1 MEEKHLVVP
10 TKEHKYAIGIDFGHG
25 ETSAAY
31 CEIGW
36 GVPISQFSRREAADI
51 ELRGNEH
58 TIVSAISEDVEGNI
72 RIGRD
77 ALDDDVPLRD
87 FQIGFKKEPEDIN
100 GRNEKLMMQFMS
112 EVYKKICEKGKF
124 CSGNHIVYIAYPSG
138 WKNKKETK
146 WLYSQMAL
154 QAGLP
159 LGGLIPESRAAFI
172 HINNANDLRN
182 YMNKGLVVVDLGS
195 STLDLTYMRLE
206 IDGKITRIDDGR
218 PLGAS
223 VIEECIM
230 EDKVLSNSE
239 ACRLFEEYPIDKNK
253 MLLNCRVDIKEGY
266 YKKMASGNNL
276 VNHTYIINHLDND
289 PQVQDEFE
297 NLKIKIRYEKGELEE
312 LIISRKLSYQNRLKE
327 FMIDFQQRTL
337 NGAPIYYAF
346 LTGGATRM
354 GFVKDIVSEAWHL
367 PIYEDKNEEVISQ
380 DINPSLSVSRGIAET
395 GRADARSNE
404 MISALYKEKQSIL
417 NRLNITDDIL
427 NSVSADIT
435 SEIMKVCRDAICWF
449 KNSNYDLSFN
459 DLINELRSRLS
470 RKVNIGGRLSNIA
483 NDKIRNEI
491 SNAEKRIQDIV
502 SNYTNV
508 KVTGMGKNISVSQE
522 QSATFFT
529 SDIIASMNSMI
540 EEEIDGILF
549 EWIDILGYLILGI
562 FEGVWAIIAFPFNA
576 AKKLYDLIAKAPSER
591 EADRRAAALK
601 KEQQERAELREKK
614 ARKLDK
620 DQRVQVATKALD
632 SLNHKQAE
640 LLSKIYQTLKG
651 TSALQN
657 QIREE
662 SNKILEEFIEK
673 NIEQARLLYK

>member
-1 MEEKHLVVP
+1 MEVKHLVVP

-36 GVPISQFSRREAADI
+36 GIPISQFPKREATDI
-51 ELRGNEH
+51 ELRGNEY
-58 TIVSAISEDVEGNI
+58 TIISAISEDVEGNI
-72 RIGRD
+72 RTGRD
-77 ALDDDVPLRD
+77 VLDDDVPLSD

-112 EVYKKICEKGKF
+112 GVYKNICEKQGKF
-124 CSGNHIVYIAYPSG
+124 CSGNHVVYIAYPSG
-138 WKNKKETK
+138 WENKKETK

-154 QAGLP
+154 QAGIP

-206 IDGKITRIDDGR
+206 IDGKITKIDDGR

-312 LIISRKLSYQNRLKE
+312 LINRKLSYQNRLKE

-354 GFVKDIVSEAWHL
+354 GFVKEIVSEAWHL
-367 PIYEDKNEEVISQ
+367 PIYEDKSKAVISK
-380 DINPSLSVSRGIAET
+380 DDNPSLSVSRGIAET
-395 GRADARSNE
+395 GRADARSYE
-404 MISALYKEKQSIL
+404 MISALNKEKQSIL

-427 NSVSADIT
+427 SSVSADIT
-435 SEIMKVCRDAICWF
+435 SEIMKVCRDSIYWF
-449 KNSNYDLSFN
+449 KNNNYDLSFN
-459 DLINELRSRLS
+459 DLINELQSRLS
-470 RKVNIGGRLSNIA
+470 RKINIGGRLSNIA
-483 NDKIRNEI
+483 NNRIKAEI

-502 SNYTNV
+502 SNYT
-508 KVTGMGKNISVSQE
+508 KVGVSGINRVISVSHYQD
-522 QSATFFT
+522 TDFF
-529 SDIIASMNSMI
+529 SSGIITSMNAMI
-540 EEEIDGILF
+540 EKEIDDILF
-549 EWIDILGYLILGI
+549 EWVDVLGYLILGI
-562 FEGVWAIIAFPFNA
+562 FEGVWAIISWPFEVS
-576 AKKLYDLIAKAPSER
+576 KKLYDWITKSPAER
-591 EADRRAAALK
+591 KADRRAAALA
-601 KEQQERAELREKK
+601 KEQEEREELRKKK
-614 ARKLDK
+614 ARKLNK
-620 DQRVQVATKALD
+620 DQRDQVATKVSE
-632 SLNHKQAE
+632 SLRHKQSE
-640 LLSKIYQTLKG
+640 LLSKIYQKLKG

-673 NIEQARLLYK
+673 NIEQARLYK

>member
-1 MEEKHLVVP
+1 MEEKHLVVL

-36 GVPISQFSRREAADI
+36 GVPISQFPRREATDI
-51 ELRGNEH
+51 ELWGKEY
-58 TIVSAISEDVEGNI
+58 TIISAVSEDIDGTI
-72 RIGRD
+72 RIGSD
-77 ALDDDVPLRD
+77 ILDDEVPLRD

-206 IDGKITRIDDGR
+206 TDGKITKIDDGS

-289 PQVQDEFE
+289 PQVQEEFE

-312 LIISRKLSYQNRLKE
+312 LISRKLSYQNRLKE
-327 FMIDFQQRTL
+327 FMLDFQQRTL
-337 NGAPIYYAF
+337 KGAPIYYAF

-354 GFVKDIVSEAWHL
+354 GFVKKIVSEVWHL
-367 PIYEDKNEEVISQ
+367 PIYENRDKEVISQ
-380 DINPSLSVSRGIAET
+380 DDNPSLSVSRGIAEA

-404 MISALYKEKQSIL
+404 MISALNKEKQNIL

-427 NSVSADIT
+427 NSVSAKIT
-435 SEIMKVCRDAICWF
+435 SEIMKVCRDAIYWF

-483 NDKIRNEI
+483 NDKIRDEI

-502 SNYTNV
+502 SNYTNA
-508 KVTGMGKNISVSQE
+508 KVTSMDKNISVSQD
-522 QSATFFT
+522 QSTAFFT
-529 SDIIASMNSMI
+529 SDIIASMNAMI
-540 EEEIDGILF
+540 EKEIDDILF
-549 EWIDILGYLILGI
+549 EWIDIVGYIILGALAGI
-562 FEGVWAIIAFPFNA
+562 WKIINIPVN
-576 AKKLYDLIAKAPSER
+576 IAKLIYDWVAKSPDEIDA
-591 EADRRAAALK
+591 EKRAKAE
-601 KEQQERAELREKK
+601 EQKRQERAELNKKK
-614 ARKLDK
+614 ARKLNK
-620 DQRVQVATKALD
+620 EQRNQVATKALD
-632 SLNHKQAE
+632 SLNRKQSE
-640 LLSKIYQTLKG
+640 LLLKIYQTLKR
-651 TSALQN
+651 TSGLQN

-662 SNKILEEFIEK
+662 SNKILEGFIEK
-673 NIEQARLLYK
+673 NIEQARLLYV

>member
-1 MEEKHLVVP
+1 MEVKHLVVP

-36 GVPISQFSRREAADI
+36 GIPISQFSKREATDI
-51 ELRGNEH
+51 ELCGNEY
-58 TIVSAISEDVEGNI
+58 TIISAISEDVEENI
-72 RIGRD
+72 RIGSSILGD
-77 ALDDDVPLRD
+77 EVPLRD

-100 GRNEKLMMQFMS
+100 GRNEKLMIKFMS
-112 EVYKKICEKGKF
+112 EVYKEICKKVDF
-124 CSGNHIVYIAYPSG
+124 CYGNHIVYIAYPSG
-138 WKNKKETK
+138 WVNKKETK

-172 HINNANDLRN
+172 HINNANNLRN

-206 IDGKITRIDDGR
+206 TDGKITRIDDGR

-239 ACRLFEEYPIDKNK
+239 ACRFFEEYPNCKDKI
-253 MLLNCRVDIKEGY
+253 LLGCRTDIKEQY
-266 YKKMASGNNL
+266 YKNEASGGNFAKHRYHFEDL
-276 VNHTYIINHLDND
+276 GF
-289 PQVQDEFE
+289 QVKNEFRDSSI
-297 NLKIKIRYEKGELEE
+297 LIRYEKGELED
-312 LIISRKLSYQNRLKE
+312 LISRKLSYQNRLKE
-327 FMIDFQQRTL
+327 FLIDFQQRTL
-337 NGAPIYYAF
+337 NGAPIYYAS

-354 GFVKDIVSEAWHL
+354 GFVKKIVSEAWHL
-367 PIYEDKNEEVISQ
+367 PIDVIHNDS
-380 DINPSLSVSRGIAET
+380 NPSLSVSRGIAET

-417 NRLNITDDIL
+417 YKLNITDDIL

-435 SEIMKVCRDAICWF
+435 SEIMKVCRDAIYWF

-459 DLINELRSRLS
+459 DLINELKSRLL
-470 RKVNIGGRLSNIA
+470 RKIDIGGRLSNIA
-483 NDKIRNEI
+483 NNRIKSEI

-508 KVTGMGKNISVSQE
+508 GVSGINRVISVSHYQDT
-522 QSATFFT
+522 QFFT
-529 SDIIASMNSMI
+529 SDIIASMNTMI
-540 EEEIDGILF
+540 EEEIDGVLF

-562 FEGVWAIIAFPFNA
+562 FEGVWAIIAFPFKG
-576 AKKLYDLIAKAPSER
+576 AKKLYDLIAKSPAER
-591 EADRRAAALK
+591 EADRRAAALE

-640 LLSKIYQTLKG
+640 LLSKIYQALKG

>member
-1 MEEKHLVVP
+1 MEVKNLIVP

-36 GVPISQFSRREAADI
+36 GIPISQFSKREATDI
-51 ELRGNEH
+51 ELRGNEY
-58 TIVSAISEDVEGNI
+58 TIISAISEDVEGNI

-77 ALDDDVPLRD
+77 VLEDDVPLRD

-112 EVYKKICEKGKF
+112 GVYKNICEKGKF

-206 IDGKITRIDDGR
+206 TDGKITRIDDGR

-253 MLLNCRVDIKEGY
+253 MLLNCRIDIKEGY

-297 NLKIKIRYEKGELEE
+297 NLKIKIRYDKGELEK
-312 LIISRKLSYQNRLKE
+312 LISRKLSYQNRLKD
-327 FMIDFQQRTL
+327 FLIDFQQKTL
-337 NGAPIYYAF
+337 KGAPIYYAS

-367 PIYEDKNEEVISQ
+367 PIYEDKNKEVISQ
-380 DINPSLSVSRGIAET
+380 DDNPSLSVSRGIAET
-395 GRADARSNE
+395 GRADARSKE
-404 MISALYKEKQSIL
+404 MISALDKEKQSIL

-427 NSVSADIT
+427 NGVSKDIT
-435 SEIMKVCRDAICWF
+435 SEIMKVCRDGIYWF
-449 KNSNYDLSFN
+449 RNSKYDLSFN
-459 DLINELRSRLS
+459 DMINELKSRLS
-470 RKVNIGGRLSNIA
+470 RRINMGERLSIIA
-483 NDKIRNEI
+483 NSKIRNEI

-502 SNYTNV
+502 SNYTNI
-508 KVTGMGKNISVSQE
+508 KVAGINNAVSVSHYQD
-522 QSATFFT
+522 TDFFA
-529 SDIIASMNSMI
+529 SDIIASMNTMI
-540 EEEIDGILF
+540 EKEIDEILF
-549 EWIDILGYLILGI
+549 EWIDVLGYLILRI
-562 FEGVWAIIAFPFNA
+562 FEGVWAIISWPFEVS
-576 AKKLYDLIAKAPSER
+576 KKLYDWITKSPAER
-591 EADRRAAALK
+591 DADRRAAALA
-601 KEQQERAELREKK
+601 KEQEEREELRKKK
-614 ARKLDK
+614 ARKLNK
-620 DQRVQVATKALD
+620 DQRDQVATKALE
-632 SLNHKQAE
+632 SLSHKQSE
-640 LLSKIYQTLKG
+640 LLSKIYRKLKG

-662 SNKILEEFIEK
+662 SDKILEEFIEK
-673 NIEQARLLYK
+673 NIEQARLLYV